1 MLLGQ
6 IVTLGCFLDEKAVP
20 SDKRTIC
27 LSTRDLLSLDS
38 LSSATR
44 INGMNIVIVENSDIP
59 TPYVL
64 VTE

>member
-1 MLLGQ
+1 MLNK
-6 IVTLGCFLDEKAVP
+6 IITLGWFLDEKAVEY
-20 SDKRTIC
+20 SKRTIC

-38 LSSATR
+38 LSSATK

-59 TPYVL
+59 TPYIL